1 MTASTLVEL
10 NIIIINTS
18 SFTEHG
24 LYTCLIVSVSRSPVG
39 TSVSDVCEW
48 KKIFMKERW
57 TLLSTVIMQPWAL
70 VDEWL
75 GWIKLWIKGKYLAQ
89 KHWWAGPNIIPNDFP
104 YPTNKR
110 RSEEHTS
117 ELQSPCNLVCRLL
130 LEKKKNTNWLKHPIK
145 HN

>member
-1 MTASTLVEL
+1 MHYDCIHSSWTKHHYHSHF
-10 NIIIINTS
+10 IIYRNV
-18 SFTEHG
+18 
-24 LYTCLIVSVSRSPVG
+24 LYTCMIVSVSRSPVG
-39 TSVSDVCEW
+39 TSVSDACEW

-110 RSEEHTS
+110 YSSALIFTLFHSCQCHYSWQTM
-117 ELQSPCNLVCRLL
+117 Q
-130 LEKKKNTNWLKHPIK
+130 NWRP
-145 HN
+145 